1 VGAKGMVTV
10 TIKNG
15 AGKNARISVAGS
27 ATVSRKLSSNS
38 SVVKLRSSAGS
49 KVVTVTID
57 GVATKLVVQVP
68 K

>member
-1 VGAKGMVTV
+1 
-10 TIKNG
+10 
-15 AGKNARISVAGS
+15 
-27 ATVSRKLSSNS
+27 
-38 SVVKLRSSAGS
+38 LRASAGS

>member
-1 VGAKGMVTV
+1 
-10 TIKNG
+10 
-15 AGKNARISVAGS
+15 
-27 ATVSRKLSSNS
+27 
-38 SVVKLRSSAGS
+38 VVKLRASAGS